1 VLIVGAPLLVLFVLG
16 QYWWTDILWRFVPP
30 SDYPP

>member
-1 VLIVGAPLLVLFVLG
+1 VPLLVVFVVC
-16 QYWWTDILWRFVPP
+16 QYWWTDELWRFVPP